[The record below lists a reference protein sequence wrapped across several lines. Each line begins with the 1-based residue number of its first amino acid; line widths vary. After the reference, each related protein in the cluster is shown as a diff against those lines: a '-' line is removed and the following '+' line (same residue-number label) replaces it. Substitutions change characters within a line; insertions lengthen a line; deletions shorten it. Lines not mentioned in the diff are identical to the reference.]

1 MIWDVGMF
9 HNQEMLQKDSEN
21 YASHIKII
29 LIFDTE
35 AYSVL
40 FSITHNISLSDSH
53 RRNSTKNKFF
63 SFNHCFKIY

>member
-1 MIWDVGMF
+1 MLKVWKEMMWDVGMF

-35 AYSVL
+35 
-40 FSITHNISLSDSH
+40 T
-53 RRNSTKNKFF
+53 
-63 SFNHCFKIY
+63 